1 MSSINVVFFD
11 KKRRIFNF
19 TLLQRVLCNCCKKM
33 ILHYYSEFY
42 DVFLTK
48 TKVVPLRFFSK
59 CMFSLKIDVHK
70 MDFKNHA
77 F

>member
-1 MSSINVVFFD
+1 
-11 KKRRIFNF
+11 
-19 TLLQRVLCNCCKKM
+19 M

-77 F
+77 FWEKT